1 MKISR
6 LCLLAASLAAV
17 LTVTGCD
24 DKKTAT
30 PAAQASAAKTYNIG
44 VVQLVEHQ
52 ALDAANKGFVDGLA
66 SKGFVEG
73 KNVKFDFQNAQA
85 DQSNLRNIATR
96 FTGNKVDLIGAIAT
110 PAAQTMANATN
121 KRSRSD
127 KRAGKTGSCIYVW
140 HIYRHYHCVYYD
152 RSCYRNDGKLRGYQ
166 PSNRQAF

>member
-52 ALDAANKGFVDGLA
+52 ALDAANKGFVDRK
-66 SKGFVEG
+66 S
-73 KNVKFDFQNAQA
+73 
-85 DQSNLRNIATR
+85 TR
-96 FTGNKVDLIGAIAT
+96 LNSSH
-110 PAAQTMANATN
+110 N
-121 KRSRSD
+121 RESRM
-127 KRAGKTGSCIYVW
+127 
-140 HIYRHYHCVYYD
+140 
-152 RSCYRNDGKLRGYQ
+152 
-166 PSNRQAF
+166 PSSA

>member
-52 ALDAANKGFVDGLA
+52 RLTLPTRALSTA
-66 SKGFVEG
+66 SHPRV
-73 KNVKFDFQNAQA
+73 
-85 DQSNLRNIATR
+85 S
-96 FTGNKVDLIGAIAT
+96 
-110 PAAQTMANATN
+110 
-121 KRSRSD
+121 
-127 KRAGKTGSCIYVW
+127 
-140 HIYRHYHCVYYD
+140 
-152 RSCYRNDGKLRGYQ
+152 
-166 PSNRQAF
+166 

>member
-73 KNVKFDFQNAQA
+73 KT
-85 DQSNLRNIATR
+85 SNLTSRMLRRISPI
-96 FTGNKVDLIGAIAT
+96 FAISQPVL
-110 PAAQTMANATN
+110 PAIRLT
-121 KRSRSD
+121 
-127 KRAGKTGSCIYVW
+127 
-140 HIYRHYHCVYYD
+140 
-152 RSCYRNDGKLRGYQ
+152 
-166 PSNRQAF
+166 